1 LRLQDR
7 FGMMHVGVFA
17 LSTLSVVACAVDPSP
32 STSATAQEV
41 IASPLPGNLN
51 LVLNA
56 KTTVSIGAFANIN
69 GDVGST
75 GPNGSVLFDVGS
87 SQGFGG
93 FNVLASTVTV
103 NTQASVGH
111 VFGNT
116 ITVNGFASQQSLGF
130 DPSRIPQIPAATP
143 AAPGTTN
150 VSTKENQARQ
160 LCPGRYGAIS
170 LGVNSTL
177 NLNGGVYQ
185 VTKLTLADGARLEP
199 SEPVVILVSG
209 GVTTGIGSAI
219 QPSAQALNP
228 MTAANIR
235 IEVGG
240 AVTLGDSNQIR
251 AHLLVNGKLTAG
263 KQLGMTG
270 AAWAKSISLGP
281 NSFLT
286 NDSVFATQAPQ
297 VPPPCNDNNAC
308 TVDTCVGGGTAV
320 AFCSNAV
327 VPAGTSCSDGNA
339 CNGEELCDAAAQCQ
353 PGTIE
358 AAGTACP
365 DGDLCNGDEACNGF
379 GTCEPGTP
387 PVVDDHDVCT
397 ADACDAEAG
406 IVHTPL
412 PDGTT
417 CNGTGTCS
425 AGTCVGGAGPS
436 SGTFPF
442 SATGTNSA
450 TQNTTN
456 FDLQIVAGQQ
466 LTVGTCGLTGGSSIG
481 DTFLR
486 LFDPA
491 NNPVAADDDGCGNLL
506 SLIVFTAP
514 TSGTYEIRV
523 GCFDFESCSGTVG
536 FSLTGL

>member
-7 FGMMHVGVFA
+7 F
-17 LSTLSVVACAVDPSP
+17 
-32 STSATAQEV
+32 
-41 IASPLPGNLN
+41 
-51 LVLNA
+51 
-56 KTTVSIGAFANIN
+56 
-69 GDVGST
+69 
-75 GPNGSVLFDVGS
+75 
-87 SQGFGG
+87 
-93 FNVLASTVTV
+93 
-103 NTQASVGH
+103 
-111 VFGNT
+111 
-116 ITVNGFASQQSLGF
+116 
-130 DPSRIPQIPAATP
+130 
-143 AAPGTTN
+143 
-150 VSTKENQARQ
+150 
-160 LCPGRYGAIS
+160 
-170 LGVNSTL
+170 
-177 NLNGGVYQ
+177 
-185 VTKLTLADGARLEP
+185 
-199 SEPVVILVSG
+199 
-209 GVTTGIGSAI
+209 
-219 QPSAQALNP
+219 
-228 MTAANIR
+228 
-235 IEVGG
+235 EVGG
-240 AVTLGDSNQIR
+240 AVTIGDNNQIR
-251 AHLLVNGKLTAG
+251 AHLLINGKLTAG

-270 AAWAKSISLGP
+270 AAWAQGDQPGAQRLP
-281 NSFLT
+281 H
-286 NDSVFATQAPQ
+286 QRQ
-297 VPPPCNDNNAC
+297 
-308 TVDTCVGGGTAV
+308 CVH
-320 AFCSNAV
+320 
-327 VPAGTSCSDGNA
+327 PAGPAGAAAVQRQQRVHRRHLRGRRDGRGVLQQRGGARGQSCSDGNA

-365 DGDLCNGDEACNGF
+365 DGDLCNGDETCNGF

-387 PVVDDHDVCT
+387 PVVDDHNVCT

-466 LTVGTCGLTGGSSIG
+466 LTVGTCGLTGASSIG

-491 NNPVAADDDGCGNLL
+491 NNPVAADDDSCGNLL
-506 SLIVFTAP
+506 SLIVFTTP

-523 GCFDFESCSGTVG
+523 GCFGFGSCSGTVR
-536 FSLTGL
+536 FILTGL